1 MKIEKIE
8 EFNCCHSF
16 VQDCVSFILPFDER
30 KFICITHLVG
40 IKFHISSPTTTK
52 ILGKKSIALLLI
64 FYMNLIIRCLNIGM

>member
-30 KFICITHLVG
+30 KFVCITHLVG
-40 IKFHISSPTTTK
+40 IKFHIFISYNNKNFGQK
-52 ILGKKSIALLLI
+52 INSFIADIL
-64 FYMNLIIRCLNIGM
+64 YESHN